1 MTWTSPWQPEPWPFE
16 PEAPGSV
23 AERPRPASP
32 GVAGA
37 GRRAL
42 RNTILILIVRVISR
56 VIALVTVV
64 IVSHA
69 LGDTGF
75 GQMQTAVTYSTLAS
89 IVADFG
95 FATLYV
101 REGARSP
108 GTISRLLSFAM
119 SARVFLTVLSAPLL
133 LAGLWFAG
141 VQSLFLPSF
150 ALIVIGGYLMLLRST
165 LYALQRLNFEIVEI
179 VPESLLLLGLVLLG
193 SRLHGD
199 AGYFLWAYV
208 ISYAVAALYFVVV
221 VLRAQMV
228 RPRWNLDAAMVRPWL
243 TVGVSLAITYLLTT
257 VYFKVDVPILQHF
270 RSYAEVGWYTLAYK
284 PFEALLFIPVTLRSV
299 IFPVMSLY
307 NRASPDLVL
316 PTSERFFKALALIG
330 WPITVGVF
338 VLTPQFNDLLQ
349 LYPQSEASLHIL
361 AIAVFFAFV
370 DNTFA
375 ATFNAVDK
383 QKTFA
388 FIALGGLAINL
399 GLNLFLIPLYG
410 YLGASWSTVIT
421 EIALV
426 AIGWTVLRVQ
436 VGTLHV
442 IRGTWR
448 IYPAGAVMGLFV
460 YLVHPQGRVPLL
472 VVTAAAAIIYGVL
485 IVLFRV
491 LDASELSALRG
502 MVRNRFSS

>member
-1 MTWTSPWQPEPWPFE
+1 MPSTTN
-16 PEAPGSV
+16 V
-23 AERPRPASP
+23 
-32 GVAGA
+32 

-42 RNTILILIVRVISR
+42 RNTMLILIARVVSR
-56 VIALVTVV
+56 LIALVTVI

-69 LGDTGF
+69 LGDTAF

-108 GTISRLLSFAM
+108 DRISRLLSFAM
-119 SARVFLTVLSAPLL
+119 SMRLFLSVLSAPLL

-165 LYALQRLNFEIVEI
+165 LYALQRLNFEIAEI
-179 VPESLLLLGLVLLG
+179 VPETLVLLGLVLVG
-193 SRLHGD
+193 QHLHGD

-208 ISYAVAALYFVVV
+208 ISYALAAVYFVVV
-221 VLRAQMV
+221 LLRTRMV
-228 RPRWNLDAAMVRPWL
+228 RPHWNLDLAMVRPWL
-243 TVGVSLAITYLLTT
+243 TVGVSLAITYLFTT

-284 PFEALLFIPVTLRSV
+284 PFEALLFIPVTLRQV
-299 IFPVMSLY
+299 IFPVISLY
-307 NRASPDLVL
+307 NRAAPHRVL

-338 VLTPQFNDLLQ
+338 ILTPQFNDLLQ

-361 AIAVFFAFV
+361 AIGVFFAFV

-375 ATFNAVDK
+375 ATFNAVDR

-388 FIALGGLAINL
+388 FIALSGLGINL
-399 GLNLFLIPLYG
+399 VLNAFMIPLFG
-410 YLGASWSTVIT
+410 YIGASWSTVLT

-426 AIGWTVLRVQ
+426 AIGWTVLRAQ

-442 IRGTWR
+442 VRSTWR
-448 IYPAGAVMGLFV
+448 IYPAGVIMGAFV
-460 YLVHPQGRVPLL
+460 WAVHPQGRVALL
-472 VVTAAAAIIYGVL
+472 LVTAAAAIIYGMCIL
-485 IVLFRV
+485 LFRV
-491 LDASELSALRG
+491 LDAEEWAAVRGMLRG
-502 MVRNRFSS
+502 RLSR

>member
-1 MTWTSPWQPEPWPFE
+1 M
-16 PEAPGSV
+16 SV
-23 AERPRPASP
+23 APEGASTP
-32 GVAGA
+32 ITANA

-42 RNTILILIVRVISR
+42 QNTTLILLARVVSR
-56 VIALVTVV
+56 LIALVTVV

-69 LGDTGF
+69 LGDTQF

-108 GTISRLLSFAM
+108 GSISRLLSFAM
-119 SARVFLTVLSAPLL
+119 SMRLFLSALSVPLL

-150 ALIVIGGYLMLLRST
+150 ALIVVGGYLMLLRST
-165 LYALQRLNFEIVEI
+165 LYALQRLNFEIIEI
-179 VPESLLLLGLVLLG
+179 VPETVLLLGLVLLG
-193 SRLHGD
+193 QRFHGD

-208 ISYAVAALYFVVV
+208 ISYFVALVYFGIVM
-221 VLRAQMV
+221 LRTRMV
-228 RPRWNLDAAMVRPWL
+228 RPGWNLDLAMVRPWL

-284 PFEALLFIPVTLRSV
+284 PFEALLFIPVTFRSV

-307 NRASPDLVL
+307 KRAAPERVL

-330 WPITVGVF
+330 WPITVGMF

-349 LYPQSEASLHIL
+349 LYPESEPALHIL
-361 AIAVFFAFV
+361 AIGVFFAFV

-375 ATFNAVDK
+375 ATFNAVDR

-388 FIALGGLAINL
+388 YIALSGLAINVV
-399 GLNLFLIPLYG
+399 LNAFLIPLFG
-410 YLGASWSTVIT
+410 YLGASWSTVVT
-421 EIALV
+421 EMALV
-426 AIGWTVLRVQ
+426 GIGWTVLRAQ

-442 IRGTWR
+442 VRATWR
-448 IYPAGAVMGLFV
+448 IYPAGAVMGVFV
-460 YLVHPQGRVPLL
+460 WLVHPQGRWALL
-472 VVTAAAAIIYGVL
+472 LVTAAAAIIYAMCVL
-485 IVLFRV
+485 VFRV
-491 LDASELSALRG
+491 LDRDERSAVRA
-502 MVRNRFSS
+502 MVRSRFST